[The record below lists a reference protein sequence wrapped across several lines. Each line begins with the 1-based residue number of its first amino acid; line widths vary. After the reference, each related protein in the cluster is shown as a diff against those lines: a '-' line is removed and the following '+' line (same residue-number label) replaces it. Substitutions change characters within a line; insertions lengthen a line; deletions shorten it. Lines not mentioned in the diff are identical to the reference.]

1 MTKDKG
7 QILKMP
13 KEIMI
18 QVTADFSL
26 DIMEARTQWK
36 NVFKAPRVKNEQHWI
51 LCLMKRTSG
60 NYNVIQTFPD
70 KGKLG
75 EFVSYITTL
84 KEIKVLQA
92 DGSDTSR
99 KHGP

>member
-1 MTKDKG
+1 
-7 QILKMP
+7 
-13 KEIMI
+13 
-18 QVTADFSL
+18 
-26 DIMEARTQWK
+26 
-36 NVFKAPRVKNEQHWI
+36 
-51 LCLMKRTSG
+51 MKRTSG